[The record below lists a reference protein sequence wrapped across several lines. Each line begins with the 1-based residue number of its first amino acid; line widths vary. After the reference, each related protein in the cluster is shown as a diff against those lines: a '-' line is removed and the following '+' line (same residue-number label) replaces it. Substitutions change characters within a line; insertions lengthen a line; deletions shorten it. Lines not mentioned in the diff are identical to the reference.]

1 MKRAGEKR
9 RMPPRVL
16 FANPWWHAE
25 LVNSTAH
32 HAAEHGWHL
41 DLQTCLSGQLPERW
55 DGDGIITALG
65 GDLAAL
71 RRFLRRARCPAVSL
85 NTNYP
90 EIRIARVS
98 QDDAVAGR
106 MAAGHF
112 LGRGFAFYAYYS
124 HGSSVYTGGLRR
136 AAFAETLAAAGHA
149 TIPLLWEEEG
159 RRWADTWLNRERW
172 LRRRLPRLPKPLA
185 VFATNDQAAVEVIEA
200 CMAEGIDVPG
210 EVAVLGMLDMV
221 IFRESTTVPLSSI
234 RVDFDTIT
242 RTACDLLARMMA
254 GEPPPAEPILFPPTG
269 VVARRS
275 TDTLAARTPEVARAI
290 RYLLDHYAEP
300 IGVPEIARA
309 AGLSKTVLYER
320 FRADLG
326 QSPGE
331 ALIRIR
337 VERARRLLREGAAKV
352 EAVAQACG
360 FGDRVNLHRHFTKH
374 VGMTPAAYRREA
386 RKQEVAP

>member
-1 MKRAGEKR
+1 MGTRY
-9 RMPPRVL
+9 L
-16 FANPWWHAE
+16 
-25 LVNSTAH
+25 T
-32 HAAEHGWHL
+32 
-41 DLQTCLSGQLPERW
+41 
-55 DGDGIITALG
+55 TAL
-65 GDLAAL
+65 
-71 RRFLRRARCPAVSL
+71 
-85 NTNYP
+85 
-90 EIRIARVS
+90 
-98 QDDAVAGR
+98 
-106 MAAGHF
+106 MAAVLW
-112 LGRGFAFYAYYS
+112 LGI
-124 HGSSVYTGGLRR
+124 
-136 AAFAETLAAAGHA
+136 AA
-149 TIPLLWEEEG
+149 
-159 RRWADTWLNRERW
+159 
-172 LRRRLPRLPKPLA
+172 
-185 VFATNDQAAVEVIEA
+185 
-200 CMAEGIDVPG
+200 C
-210 EVAVLGMLDMV
+210 
-221 IFRESTTVPLSSI
+221 
-234 RVDFDTIT
+234 
-242 RTACDLLARMMA
+242 
-254 GEPPPAEPILFPPTG
+254 EPPPAEPILFPPTG